1 MGLTKERWHLT
12 KLLTWLTE
20 NRKVNRILLGTLVLG
35 FFSTGVEAQPVVPAN
50 DGTNTQV
57 GASGNKFTITGGQ
70 TSGDGANL
78 FHSFS
83 EFGLDANQTANF
95 ITNPDIQTILS
106 RVTGGNASLIN
117 GLIQVT
123 GGNSNLFL
131 MNPAGIVFGQNARL
145 DVPASFTATTA
156 TGIGFGE
163 NWFSAIASNDYT
175 SLVGQPDAFT
185 FNTSNPGAIVNGGN
199 LEVGKDLSL
208 VGGTVVSTGNIE
220 APNGQITI
228 TTVPGES
235 TIRLSQPG
243 HLLSL
248 EVPATE
254 TSITPLSLPELLTG
268 SVDVPDV
275 GFNSSGTAEISA
287 SKIPIESGDIV
298 AKNVIAETAT
308 LSAQHNLTLVESQ
321 LQTTGDLNLLAQDT
335 VRVRDSV
342 TNPFLAQ
349 AGDNLYIQ
357 GNNTIDILALNHPQT
372 PFQSGGN
379 LSLVSDGDISGDAHF
394 TSGGHFSLLNLAG
407 NSGNFFS
414 YFDPIISSNGDVTF
428 GNYTGVALKI
438 ESTGSIT
445 GNNIKITGPEQSD
458 GSLVGSDPDIAI
470 LTSSPALIL
479 RAGLNSLTNSPN
491 IPGQTAFT
499 STGVTSSPGNINVNN
514 VDTSN
519 TNQQNS
525 GGAGPV
531 IMQASGDITTG
542 SISTSDQGLGNGG
555 LVRLHASG
563 NITIKGNINTSD
575 QSDGDSGSVEL
586 FATFGNITIGD
597 VSTSDQSQG
606 NSGSIDL
613 ISGGNILAGSID
625 TGEFGEGDSGSI
637 ALVAGGNITHGSI
650 NQNAQPPGSQGQF
663 TSSPNTVITDPG
675 INPGTTPGTN
685 PGTTPPISLP
695 NNNLIIDIL
704 QVNTIVDRDAELL
717 IDLEQPISGE
727 KIPIITYART
737 PINPEGN
744 QDNSNETNTINPEDN
759 LENPEDTTSLKPED
773 NLENS
778 EDTTSLNPEDNLENP
793 EDTTSLT
800 PEDNLE
806 NSEDTTSL
814 NPEDNLE
821 NSEDTTSLNPE
832 DNLENSEDTTS
843 LNPEDNLENSEDTTS
858 LNPEDNL
865 ENSEDRTS
873 LNPEDN
879 LENPGDTTSLNPE
892 DNLEN
897 PEDRTSLNPEDNLS
911 NPSDTTLSEPTTQ
924 PINSTNPSPRET
936 NSNPSVSAETP
947 SNEANSNSSTPANNS
962 SSEASSSGAS
972 DSSLQSVDASEENF
986 TQQFVD
992 YLGLPTD
999 IPLVTLAQSRD
1010 ILGNIEKTTGVKP
1023 ALLYI
1028 SFVPQ
1033 ELSNQAENP
1042 SSSSQTSPTKTR
1054 NPEDQLELL
1063 LVTANGLPIRKRIPE
1078 ITRQQVLNVAD
1089 QFRLEVTNVRSRK
1102 GYIAPGKQLYDW
1114 LVAPMDDELQALGIE
1129 NVTFLVDY
1137 GLRSV
1142 PIAALYDGQQFLI
1155 EKYSV
1160 GLMPS
1165 LSLVNPNYAPI
1176 ENLDVLAM
1184 GAAQFTDQKPLPAVP
1199 VELSAITQSLW
1210 QGKSFLNETFTLE
1223 NLKEQRQQQPFGII
1237 HLATH
1242 ANFQSGE
1249 PNNSYIQLWDRKL
1262 RLNQL
1267 PQLDWNNPPVELL
1280 VLSACR
1286 TALGNEEAELGFAGL
1301 AVQSGAKSA
1310 VGSLWYVSDEG
1321 TLGLMTQLYQ
1331 TFKQAPIKAE
1341 ALRQTQLAMLQGQV
1355 YIEGGQLIAGDK
1367 SVPLPPELARLGDGN
1382 FEHPYYWSAFTMVG
1396 SPW

>member
-1 MGLTKERWHLT
+1 MGLTKHRCHLT

-20 NRKVNRILLGTLVLG
+20 NSKINSLLLWTLVLG

-57 GASGNKFTITGGQ
+57 DASGNKFTITGGQ

-123 GGNSNLFL
+123 GGNSHLFL

-163 NWFSAIASNDYT
+163 NWFSAIASNNYT
-175 SLVGQPDAFT
+175 SLVGQPDAFR
-185 FNTSNPGAIVNGGN
+185 FNTSHPGAIINGGN

-208 VGGTVVSTGNIE
+208 VGGTVVSTGNLE
-220 APNGQITI
+220 AANGQITI

-235 TIRLSQPG
+235 TVRLSQPG

-275 GFNSSGTAEISA
+275 GVNSSGTAEISA
-287 SKIPIESGDIV
+287 SRIPIESGDIV

-308 LSAQHNLTLVESQ
+308 LTAQHNLTLVESQ
-321 LQTTGDLNLLAQDT
+321 LQTTGNLNLLAQDT

-342 TNPFLAQ
+342 TNFFLAQ
-349 AGDNLYIQ
+349 AGGNLYIQ
-357 GNNTIDILALNHPQT
+357 GNHTIDILALNHPQT
-372 PFQSGGN
+372 PFQSGGD

-394 TSGGHFSLLNLAG
+394 ASGGHFSILNLAG
-407 NSGNFFS
+407 NPGNFVS
-414 YFDPIISSNGDVTF
+414 YFDPIISVDGDVTF
-428 GNYTGVALKI
+428 GDYNGVALKI
-438 ESTGSIT
+438 EATGSIIG
-445 GNNIKITGPEQSD
+445 GNITITGPDTNFS
-458 GSLVGSDPDIAI
+458 VSDPDRDIRLLA
-470 LTSSPALIL
+470 SSPSVIL
-479 RAGLNSLTNSPN
+479 RAGLNPADLKNSPN
-491 IPGQTAFT
+491 VPQNAGNTSFA
-499 STGVTSSPGNINVNN
+499 STGSPSSPGNITVKNIT
-514 VDTSN
+514 TSN
-519 TNQQNS
+519 SVPTTN
-525 GGAGPV
+525 AGSV
-531 IMQASGDITTG
+531 ILNATGDITIDGT
-542 SISTSDQGLGNGG
+542 
-555 LVRLHASG
+555 
-563 NITIKGNINTSD
+563 INTSD
-575 QSDGDSGSVEL
+575 QSLGNAGNVDLSAAGNILVNNIVTNDQNDGNAGSVTLLSSRNITINNGINTNDNGSGNAGSILLKADSGNIIIGNISVNRPGNISTSEDDSGNSGSVEL
-586 FATFGNITIGD
+586 SASGDININGTID
-597 VSTSDQSQG
+597 VSQRG
-606 NSGSIDL
+606 EGELGSINLSAEGSIRYNNIIPGEQELRNQGLFTRTENAVIPDPGTDPETPPITNPGTDLETPPITNPETNPLINPVAIISPDLDNDTDLQIAPEEL
-613 ISGGNILAGSID
+613 ISGGEEESPIL
-625 TGEFGEGDSGSI
+625 
-637 ALVAGGNITHGSI
+637 
-650 NQNAQPPGSQGQF
+650 
-663 TSSPNTVITDPG
+663 
-675 INPGTTPGTN
+675 
-685 PGTTPPISLP
+685 
-695 NNNLIIDIL
+695 
-704 QVNTIVDRDAELL
+704 
-717 IDLEQPISGE
+717 
-727 KIPIITYART
+727 TYERT
-737 PINPEGN
+737 P
-744 QDNSNETNTINPEDN
+744 
-759 LENPEDTTSLKPED
+759 
-773 NLENS
+773 
-778 EDTTSLNPEDNLENP
+778 SLNPEDNLENP
-793 EDTTSLT
+793 ENPPSLS
-800 PEDNLE
+800 PEDNRN
-806 NSEDTTSL
+806 NS
-814 NPEDNLE
+814 
-821 NSEDTTSLNPE
+821 
-832 DNLENSEDTTS
+832 
-843 LNPEDNLENSEDTTS
+843 
-858 LNPEDNL
+858 
-865 ENSEDRTS
+865 
-873 LNPEDN
+873 
-879 LENPGDTTSLNPE
+879 
-892 DNLEN
+892 
-897 PEDRTSLNPEDNLS
+897 
-911 NPSDTTLSEPTTQ
+911 SDTSLSEPTNQ
-924 PINSTNPSPRET
+924 LNNPSNPSPSET
-936 NSNPSVSAETP
+936 NRNPSVSTETP
-947 SNEANSNSSTPANNS
+947 SNETNSNSSTPTNNS
-962 SSEASSSGAS
+962 SSEASSPAS
-972 DSSLQSVDASEENF
+972 SDDSSLQSVDASEENF
-986 TQQFVD
+986 TRQFVD

-999 IPLVTLAQSRD
+999 IPLVTLAQSRN
-1010 ILGNIEKTTGVKP
+1010 ILSNIEKTTGVKSS
-1023 ALLYI
+1023 LLYI
-1028 SFVPQ
+1028 SFVPPDS
-1033 ELSNQAENP
+1033 SNQTENP

-1089 QFRLEVTNVRSRK
+1089 QFRLEVTNIRSRK

-1114 LVAPMDDELQALGIE
+1114 LVAPMGDELQALGIE

-1137 GLRSV
+1137 GLRSI

-1199 VELSAITQSLW
+1199 LELSAITQSLW

-1223 NLKEQRQQQPFGII
+1223 NLKAQRQQQPFGII

-1301 AVQSGAKSA
+1301 AVQAGAKSA

-1331 TFKQAPIKAE
+1331 TLKQAPIKAE
-1341 ALRQTQLAMLQGQV
+1341 ALRQTQLAMLEGQV
-1355 YIEGGQLIAGDK
+1355 YVKGGQLIAGDK

>member
-1 MGLTKERWHLT
+1 MGLTKHRWHLT

-20 NRKVNRILLGTLVLG
+20 NSKINSILLWTLVLG
-35 FFSTGVEAQPVVPAN
+35 LFPTGVEAQPVPAN

-57 GASGNKFTITGGQ
+57 DASGNKFTITGGQ

-83 EFGLDANQTANF
+83 EFGLDANQIADF
-95 ITNPDIQTILS
+95 ITNPEIQNILS

-163 NWFSAIASNDYT
+163 NWFSAIASNNYT
-175 SLVGQPDAFT
+175 SLVGQPDAFS
-185 FNTSNPGAIVNGGN
+185 FNTSHPGTIVNGGN

-208 VGGTVVSTGNIE
+208 VGGTVVSTGNLE
-220 APNGQITI
+220 AANGQITI

-235 TIRLSQPG
+235 TVRLSQPG

-248 EVPATE
+248 EVPAGE
-254 TSITPLSLPELLTG
+254 TPINPLSLPELLTG
-268 SVDVPDV
+268 SVKVPNV
-275 GFNSSGTAEISA
+275 GVNSSGTAEISA
-287 SKIPIESGDIV
+287 SRIPIEPGDIV
-298 AKNVIAETAT
+298 AKKVIAETAT

-342 TNPFLAQ
+342 THPFLAQ
-349 AGDNLYIQ
+349 AGGNLYIQ

-372 PFQSGGN
+372 PFQSGGD

-394 TSGGHFSLLNLAG
+394 TSGGHFSILDLAG
-407 NSGNFFS
+407 NPGNFVS
-414 YFDPIISSNGDVTF
+414 YFDPIISVDGDVTF
-428 GNYTGVALKI
+428 GDYNGVALKI
-438 ESTGSIT
+438 EATGSIT
-445 GNNIKITGPEQSD
+445 GGNITITGPD
-458 GSLVGSDPDIAI
+458 TTLTGDDPDIAI
-470 LTSSPALIL
+470 LTNSPSLIL
-479 RAGLNSLTNSPN
+479 RAGLTALNNSPN
-491 IPGQTAFT
+491 
-499 STGVTSSPGNINVNN
+499 VTPSSPLIEGESSTEFSSTENSSSPANINVNN
-514 VDTSN
+514 IDTSSNSSSYDSGTVILSATGNITVNGNIDTSN
-519 TNQQNS
+519 QVDSN
-525 GGAGPV
+525 
-531 IMQASGDITTG
+531 SGDINILASSGDISLENLSSSSNQLGDAG
-542 SISTSDQGLGNGG
+542 SINVLAN
-555 LVRLHASG
+555 SG
-563 NITIKGNINTSD
+563 SITVNGNINTANTLSGN
-575 QSDGDSGSVEL
+575 SGNSGDVDLTAADEIITRNIDTRNQGNGELGTVSLRAGGSI
-586 FATFGNITIGD
+586 TTGNITPEEE
-597 VSTSDQSQG
+597 
-606 NSGSIDL
+606 L
-613 ISGGNILAGSID
+613 
-625 TGEFGEGDSGSI
+625 
-637 ALVAGGNITHGSI
+637 I
-650 NQNAQPPGSQGQF
+650 NQGRLIITENTPISDPETPPL
-663 TSSPNTVITDPG
+663 TDPRTDPITDP
-675 INPGTTPGTN
+675 IPDPGTDPE
-685 PGTTPPISLP
+685 TPPITEPETDPPINPVNIIPPDLDEESDWQIDP
-695 NNNLIIDIL
+695 DQLIS
-704 QVNTIVDRDAELL
+704 E
-717 IDLEQPISGE
+717 GE
-727 KIPIITYART
+727 EESPIITYERS
-737 PINPEGN
+737 P
-744 QDNSNETNTINPEDN
+744 SRPEDN
-759 LENPEDTTSLKPED
+759 P
-773 NLENS
+773 S
-778 EDTTSLNPEDNLENP
+778 ETNSLNPEDNLN
-793 EDTTSLT
+793 
-800 PEDNLE
+800 
-806 NSEDTTSL
+806 NS
-814 NPEDNLE
+814 
-821 NSEDTTSLNPE
+821 
-832 DNLENSEDTTS
+832 
-843 LNPEDNLENSEDTTS
+843 
-858 LNPEDNL
+858 
-865 ENSEDRTS
+865 
-873 LNPEDN
+873 
-879 LENPGDTTSLNPE
+879 
-892 DNLEN
+892 
-897 PEDRTSLNPEDNLS
+897 
-911 NPSDTTLSEPTTQ
+911 SDTTLSEPTNQ
-924 PINSTNPSPRET
+924 LNNPSNPSPSET
-936 NSNPSVSAETP
+936 NSNPSVSTETP
-947 SNEANSNSSTPANNS
+947 SNETNSNPSTPANNS
-962 SSEASSSGAS
+962 SSEASSSGTS

-986 TQQFVD
+986 TRQFVD

-999 IPLVTLAQSRD
+999 IPLVTLAQSRN
-1010 ILGNIEKTTGVKP
+1010 ILSNIEKTTNVKSS
-1023 ALLYI
+1023 LLYI
-1028 SFVPQ
+1028 SFVPP
-1033 ELSNQAENP
+1033 ESSNQTENP
-1042 SSSSQTSPTKTR
+1042 SSSSQNSPTKTR

-1078 ITRQQVLNVAD
+1078 ITRQQVLNIAD
-1089 QFRLEVTNVRSRK
+1089 EFRLEVTNIRSRK

-1137 GLRSV
+1137 GLRSI
-1142 PIAALYDGQQFLI
+1142 PLAALYDGQQFLI

-1367 SVPLPPELARLGDGN
+1367 SVPLPPELAKLGEGN
-1382 FEHPYYWSAFTMVG
+1382 FEHPYYWSAFTMIG

>member
-1 MGLTKERWHLT
+1 MNQRKIAVGLTKERWHLT

-35 FFSTGVEAQPVVPAN
+35 FFPTGVEAQPQPVPAN

-57 GASGNKFTITGGQ
+57 EASGNQFTITGGQ

-83 EFGLDANQTANF
+83 EFGLDVNQTANF
-95 ITNPDIQTILS
+95 LTNPAIQNILS

-163 NWFSAIASNDYT
+163 NWFSAIASNNYT
-175 SLVGQPDAFT
+175 SLIGQPNAFT

-208 VGGTVVSTGNIE
+208 VGGTVVSTGNLE
-220 APNGQITI
+220 AANGQITI

-235 TIRLSQPG
+235 TVRLSQPG

-248 EVPATE
+248 EVPAGE
-254 TSITPLSLPELLTG
+254 IPVTPLSLPELLTG
-268 SVDVPDV
+268 SVEFPDV
-275 GFNSSGTAEISA
+275 EVNSNGTAEISA
-287 SKIPIESGDIV
+287 SGIPIESGDIV

-342 TNPFLAQ
+342 THPFLAQ
-349 AGDNLYIQ
+349 AGGNLYIQ

-372 PFQSGGN
+372 PFQSGGD

-394 TSGGHFSLLNLAG
+394 TSGGSFSLLNLVG
-407 NSGNFFS
+407 NPGNFVS
-414 YFDPIISSNGDVTF
+414 YFDPIISVDGNVTF
-428 GNYTGVALKI
+428 GDYNGVALKI
-438 ESTGSIT
+438 EATGSIT
-445 GNNIKITGPEQSD
+445 GGNITITGPDTMFS
-458 GSLVGSDPDIAI
+458 VSDPDPDIRLLAN
-470 LTSSPALIL
+470 SPSVIL
-479 RAGLNSLTNSPN
+479 RAGLNPADLKNPPN
-491 IPGQTAFT
+491 VPQNTGNTSFA
-499 STGVTSSPGNINVNN
+499 STGSPSSPGNITVKNIT
-514 VDTSN
+514 TSN
-519 TNQQNS
+519 SVPTTDAGSVILNATGDITIDGTINTTDQSLGNAGDVELSAAGNILANNIVTNDQNDGNAGSVTLSSSRNITINNGINTNDNGSGNAGSILLEADSGNIIIGNISVNRPGNISTSEDDSGNS
-525 GGAGPV
+525 GSV
-531 IMQASGDITTG
+531 QLSASGDININGTIDVSQRGEGELGRINLIAGG
-542 SISTSDQGLGNGG
+542 SIRYN
-555 LVRLHASG
+555 
-563 NITIKGNINTSD
+563 NIIPGEQELRN
-575 QSDGDSGSVEL
+575 QSL
-586 FATFGNITIGD
+586 FTRT
-597 VSTSDQSQG
+597 
-606 NSGSIDL
+606 
-613 ISGGNILAGSID
+613 
-625 TGEFGEGDSGSI
+625 E
-637 ALVAGGNITHGSI
+637 
-650 NQNAQPPGSQGQF
+650 NAVIPDPG
-663 TSSPNTVITDPG
+663 TDPETPP
-675 INPGTTPGTN
+675 ILNPGTDSEI
-685 PGTTPPISLP
+685 PPILNP
-695 NNNLIIDIL
+695 ETDPETDPLINL
-704 QVNTIVDRDAELL
+704 V
-717 IDLEQPISGE
+717 
-727 KIPIITYART
+727 PIISPDLDNDTDWQIDPEQLIPGGEEESPILTYERT
-737 PINPEGN
+737 P
-744 QDNSNETNTINPEDN
+744 SVNPEDN
-759 LENPEDTTSLKPED
+759 LNNPENPASV
-773 NLENS
+773 
-778 EDTTSLNPEDNLENP
+778 NPEDNLDNPENP
-793 EDTTSLT
+793 ASV
-800 PEDNLE
+800 
-806 NSEDTTSL
+806 
-814 NPEDNLE
+814 NPEDNLNNPE
-821 NSEDTTSLNPE
+821 NSASVNPE
-832 DNLENSEDTTS
+832 DNLDN
-843 LNPEDNLENSEDTTS
+843 LEDNLNNS
-858 LNPEDNL
+858 
-865 ENSEDRTS
+865 
-873 LNPEDN
+873 
-879 LENPGDTTSLNPE
+879 
-892 DNLEN
+892 
-897 PEDRTSLNPEDNLS
+897 
-911 NPSDTTLSEPTTQ
+911 SDTTLSEPTNQ
-924 PINSTNPSPRET
+924 PINSSNPSPSET
-936 NSNPSVSAETP
+936 NSTQSVSAETP
-947 SNEANSNSSTPANNS
+947 SSETNSNPSTPANNS
-962 SSEASSSGAS
+962 SSEASSPAS
-972 DSSLQSVDASEENF
+972 SDDSSLQSVDASEENF
-986 TQQFVD
+986 TRQFVD

-999 IPLVTLAQSRD
+999 IPLVTLAQSRN
-1010 ILGNIEKTTGVKP
+1010 ILSNIEKTTGVKS

-1028 SFVPQ
+1028 SFVPL
-1033 ELSNQAENP
+1033 ESSNQTENP
-1042 SSSSQTSPTKTR
+1042 SSSRQTSPTKTR

-1089 QFRLEVTNVRSRK
+1089 KFRLEVTNVRSRK

-1137 GLRSV
+1137 GLRSI
-1142 PIAALYDGQQFLI
+1142 PMAALYDGQQFLI

-1176 ENLDVLAM
+1176 ENMEVLAM

-1301 AVQSGAKSA
+1301 AVQAGAKSA

-1331 TFKQAPIKAE
+1331 TLKQAPIKAE

-1382 FEHPYYWSAFTMVG
+1382 FQHPYYWSAFTMVG

>member
-1 MGLTKERWHLT
+1 MNQRKIAVGLTKHRCHLT

-20 NRKVNRILLGTLVLG
+20 NSKINSLLLWTLVLG

-95 ITNPDIQTILS
+95 ITNPAIQNILS

-163 NWFSAIASNDYT
+163 NWFSAIASNYYT
-175 SLVGQPDAFT
+175 SLVGQPDAFR
-185 FNTSNPGAIVNGGN
+185 FNTSHPGAIINGGN

-208 VGGTVVSTGNIE
+208 VGGTVVSTGNLE
-220 APNGQITI
+220 AANGQITI

-235 TIRLSQPG
+235 TVRLSQPG

-275 GFNSSGTAEISA
+275 GVNSSGTAEISA
-287 SKIPIESGDIV
+287 SRIPIESGDIV

-321 LQTTGDLNLLAQDT
+321 LQTTGNLNLLAQDT

-342 TNPFLAQ
+342 TNFFLAQ
-349 AGDNLYIQ
+349 AGGNLYIQ
-357 GNNTIDILALNHPQT
+357 GNHTIDILALNHPQT
-372 PFQSGGN
+372 PFQSGGD

-394 TSGGHFSLLNLAG
+394 ASGGHFSILNLAG
-407 NSGNFFS
+407 NPGNFVS
-414 YFDPIISSNGDVTF
+414 YFDPIISVDGDVTF
-428 GNYTGVALKI
+428 GDYNGVALKI
-438 ESTGSIT
+438 EATGSIIG
-445 GNNIKITGPEQSD
+445 GNITITGPD
-458 GSLVGSDPDIAI
+458 TMLTGDDPDIDI
-470 LTSSPALIL
+470 LTSSPSVIL
-479 RAGLNSLTNSPN
+479 RSGLTALNNPVNVSPSTPFLDGNSNTTFNSTEAASSVGN
-491 IPGQTAFT
+491 IT
-499 STGVTSSPGNINVNN
+499 VNNIDTSSNDSAYNSGKVILSATGNITVNGN
-514 VDTSN
+514 IDTSN
-519 TNQQNS
+519 QVDSNAGDINILASGGDIAVENLSSSSNQLGDAGSINVLANS
-525 GGAGPV
+525 G
-531 IMQASGDITTG
+531 SITV
-542 SISTSDQGLGNGG
+542 N
-555 LVRLHASG
+555 
-563 NITIKGNINTSD
+563 GNINTANTL
-575 QSDGDSGSVEL
+575 SGNSGNSGNVDLTAADEIMTGNIDTRNQGSGEL
-586 FATFGNITIGD
+586 GTVSLQAGGSIITGNITPEGELM
-597 VSTSDQSQG
+597 SQ
-606 NSGSIDL
+606 NRL
-613 ISGGNILAGSID
+613 I
-625 TGEFGEGDSGSI
+625 
-637 ALVAGGNITHGSI
+637 ITE
-650 NQNAQPPGSQGQF
+650 
-663 TSSPNTVITDPG
+663 NTPITDPETPPFTDPRTDP
-675 INPGTTPGTN
+675 IPDPGTN
-685 PGTTPPISLP
+685 PETPPFTDPETDPPINLVDIIPPDLDEDADWQIDPDQLIS
-695 NNNLIIDIL
+695 
-704 QVNTIVDRDAELL
+704 E
-717 IDLEQPISGE
+717 GE
-727 KIPIITYART
+727 EESPIITYERS
-737 PINPEGN
+737 PSRPEDNP
-744 QDNSNETNTINPEDN
+744 SETNSLNPEDN
-759 LENPEDTTSLKPED
+759 P
-773 NLENS
+773 S
-778 EDTTSLNPEDNLENP
+778 ETNSLNPEDNLNNSSDTSISEPTNQLNNP
-793 EDTTSLT
+793 
-800 PEDNLE
+800 
-806 NSEDTTSL
+806 
-814 NPEDNLE
+814 
-821 NSEDTTSLNPE
+821 
-832 DNLENSEDTTS
+832 
-843 LNPEDNLENSEDTTS
+843 
-858 LNPEDNL
+858 
-865 ENSEDRTS
+865 
-873 LNPEDN
+873 
-879 LENPGDTTSLNPE
+879 
-892 DNLEN
+892 
-897 PEDRTSLNPEDNLS
+897 S
-911 NPSDTTLSEPTTQ
+911 NPSPSET
-924 PINSTNPSPRET
+924 NRNPSVSTETSSNET
-936 NSNPSVSAETP
+936 NSNPSTP
-947 SNEANSNSSTPANNS
+947 TNNS
-962 SSEASSSGAS
+962 SSEASSPAS
-972 DSSLQSVDASEENF
+972 SDDSSLQSVDASEENF
-986 TQQFVD
+986 TRQFVD

-999 IPLVTLAQSRD
+999 IPLVTLAQSRN
-1010 ILGNIEKTTGVKP
+1010 ILSNIEKTTGVKSS
-1023 ALLYI
+1023 LLYI
-1028 SFVPQ
+1028 SFVPP
-1033 ELSNQAENP
+1033 ESSNQTENP
-1042 SSSSQTSPTKTR
+1042 SSSQTSPTKTR

-1089 QFRLEVTNVRSRK
+1089 QFRLEVTNIRSRK

-1114 LVAPMDDELQALGIE
+1114 LVAPMGDELQALGIE

-1137 GLRSV
+1137 GLRSI

-1223 NLKEQRQQQPFGII
+1223 NLKAQRQQQPFGII

-1331 TFKQAPIKAE
+1331 TLKQAPIKAE

-1355 YIEGGQLIAGDK
+1355 YVKGGQLIAGDK

-1382 FEHPYYWSAFTMVG
+1382 FEHPYYWSAFTMIG